1 MVVSKEPT
9 SSRKNKFLIA
19 GTITFIIGSLLAIFL
34 PVIFTD
40 LIRSQVKLTRDGEMF
55 KNWLNFPVPLTS
67 KFHFFNVLNPEEA
80 MSGAKV
86 KVQEV
91 GPFTFE

>member
-1 MVVSKEPT
+1 MVVSKD
-9 SSRKNKFLIA
+9 SRSPRNKFLIA
-19 GTITFIIGSLLAIFL
+19 GIILTTLGGLMLIFL
-34 PVIFTD
+34 PVLFTD
-40 LIRSQVKLTRDGEMF
+40 LIKSQVKLTRDGEMF

-80 MSGAKV
+80 MAGAKV
-86 KVQEV
+86 IVQEV